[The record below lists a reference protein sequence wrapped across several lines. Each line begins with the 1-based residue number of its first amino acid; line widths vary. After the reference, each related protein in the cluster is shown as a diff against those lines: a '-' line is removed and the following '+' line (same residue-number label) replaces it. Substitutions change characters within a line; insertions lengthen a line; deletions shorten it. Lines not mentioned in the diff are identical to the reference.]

1 MVIYRNAAAVVAYGD
16 AVVGMQG
23 HRDAVTEA
31 GHGFV
36 HGVVKDFRYQM
47 VQRLFVRSADIH
59 AGAVSYR
66 IKSFQNFNIARRI
79 FFFGGSCGIFKQ
91 IAHAFL

>member
-1 MVIYRNAAAVVAYGD
+1 MVIYRNAAAVVGNSYRQ
-16 AVVGMQG
+16 VGIDDDVNPV
-23 HRDAVTEA
+23 RIA
-31 GHGFV
+31 GNGLV